1 MTKSAENRLHLKKKL
16 YRFQYNE
23 GTKMI
28 RHLDAF
34 NKLIA
39 DLLNLDEDIKDE
51 DKALILLNSLPD
63 SYEHFVTTIMHGKE
77 TVKFEDMSNALMN
90 YEMRHRDKNHDS
102 TSEALFVRG
111 RSSERISSSSR
122 KKSQSRP
129 RGNSK
134 GRKTLEMDECAF
146 CHNKGHWK
154 KDCPRLKTKGKESSE
169 ANVAEVET
177 DFSDFSLT
185 TSSSF
190 DCATKWVLDTGCTH
204 HMTPHKDWFSS
215 LKEFDGGVVFM
226 GDDNPCTTKGIGT
239 VRLKLHDGMVK
250 ELTGVRYVPNLKKN
264 LISLGTLKSKGF
276 RFHSD

>member
-1 MTKSAENRLHLKKKL
+1 
-16 YRFQYNE
+16 
-23 GTKMI
+23 
-28 RHLDAF
+28 
-34 NKLIA
+34 
-39 DLLNLDEDIKDE
+39 
-51 DKALILLNSLPD
+51 
-63 SYEHFVTTIMHGKE
+63 MHGKE
-77 TVKFEDMSNALMN
+77 TVKFEDVSNALMN

-111 RSSERISSSSR
+111 RSSERRSSSSR

-134 GRKTLEMDECAF
+134 GRKPLEMDECAF
-146 CHNKGHWK
+146 CRNKGHWK
-154 KDCPRLKTKGKESSE
+154 KDCPKLKTKGKESSE
-169 ANVAEVET
+169 ANVAKVET
-177 DFSDFSLT
+177 DFSDFALT

-204 HMTPHKDWFSS
+204 HMTPHNDWFSS

-226 GDDNPCTTKGIGT
+226 RDDNPCTTKEIGT

-264 LISLGTLKSKGF
+264 LISLGTLESKGF
-276 RFHSD
+276 RFHSDGQTLKVTYGALVVMKAPRCGHLYLLQGSIVTGEASVVSENMGTSDSDTTRLWHMRLGHAGEKAL

>member
-1 MTKSAENRLHLKKKL
+1 MTKNAENRLHLKKKL
-16 YRFQYNE
+16 YRFQYKE
-23 GTKMI
+23 
-28 RHLDAF
+28 
-34 NKLIA
+34 
-39 DLLNLDEDIKDE
+39 DEDIKDE
-51 DKALILLNSLPD
+51 DNALILLNSLPD

-77 TVKFEDMSNALMN
+77 TVKFEDVSNALMN

-111 RSSERISSSSR
+111 KSSERRFSSSR

-134 GRKTLEMDECAF
+134 GRKPLEMDQCAF
-146 CHNKGHWK
+146 CRNKGHWK
-154 KDCPRLKTKGKESSE
+154 KDCPRLKTKGKESSK
-169 ANVAEVET
+169 ANVAKVET
-177 DFSDFSLT
+177 EFSDFALT

-204 HMTPHKDWFSS
+204 YMTPHNDWFSS
-215 LKEFDGGVVFM
+215 LKEFYGGVVFM

-239 VRLKLHDGMVK
+239 VRLKLHDDMVK
-250 ELTGVRYVPNLKKN
+250 KLTGVQYVSNLKKI
-264 LISLGTLKSKGF
+264 LISLGTLESKGF